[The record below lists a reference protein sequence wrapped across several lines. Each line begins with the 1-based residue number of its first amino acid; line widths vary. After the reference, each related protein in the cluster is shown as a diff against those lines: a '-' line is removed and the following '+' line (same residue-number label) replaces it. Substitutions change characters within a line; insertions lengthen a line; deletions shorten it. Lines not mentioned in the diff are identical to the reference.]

1 MDFKNQDSSES
12 NYSNIENNNANSNR
26 PSGAGM
32 ATASMVLGI
41 LSLATLLCIY
51 PAFILGGL
59 GIALALLSRG
69 KEKKLLSQAK
79 TAIIF
84 SCIGIT
90 STLVMIIVSIT
101 MVFSNPELFK
111 MYESMYEQMTGES
124 FEDEIGNYLP
134 KEFTPPTEETPSQTQ
149 TPADI

>member
-1 MDFKNQDSSES
+1 MDYKNQDLFES
-12 NYSNIENNNANSNR
+12 NNNNTDNNDANTNR
-26 PSGAGM
+26 TSGAGM

-51 PAFILGGL
+51 PSFILGGL

-69 KEKKLLSQAK
+69 REKKLLAHAK
-79 TAIIF
+79 TAIIL

-101 MVFSNPELFK
+101 MIFSNPELFK
-111 MYESMYEQMTGES
+111 MYESMYEQMTGDS
-124 FEDEIGNYLP
+124 FEDEIDDYLP
-134 KEFTPPTEETPSQTQ
+134 KDLIPLPEETPSDTQ
-149 TPADI
+149 TPTDI